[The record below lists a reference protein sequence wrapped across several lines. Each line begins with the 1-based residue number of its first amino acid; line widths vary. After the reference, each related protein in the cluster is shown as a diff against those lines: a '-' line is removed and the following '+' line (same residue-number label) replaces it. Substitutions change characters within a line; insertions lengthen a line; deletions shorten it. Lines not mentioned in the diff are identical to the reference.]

1 MKITIIIPTYNEGEN
16 IKILIPKLL
25 EVFRDFKNYDFSIL
39 VVDGNSKDE
48 TVKEVKTFM
57 KQHKNIFLIEEE
69 SKSGLGSAY
78 IKGFEYCM
86 SKIYSDYVVEMD
98 ADLQHSPKDLAKMLQ
113 ELKNGYDLILGSRYV
128 KGGSI
133 PKEWGFNRKFISYFG
148 SFFARVVLRILKIKD
163 FTTGLKITR
172 VKGVL
177 DKIDFKKIKSK
188 GFAYKMDLLTRMYDM
203 KVKFIEVPITFG
215 LRDRGSSKM
224 EQRNLRDSLKVVLEF
239 GLERNKNFIKFLIV
253 GFGGLFI
260 DYFVFSFSFFVL
272 HLNDYTKFISGFTAM
287 LFTFTMNNFFS
298 FKERKKTKL
307 SEFIPY
313 ATLYILSSSIPI
325 FVGQQI
331 IDYTRGIFGKDI
343 VAINIAFFIGIFIG
357 LIWNYTVYSKI
368 IWRKRIWSR
377 ANTIFQ

>member
-1 MKITIIIPTYNEGEN
+1 MKITVIIPTYNEGEN
-16 IKILIPKLL
+16 IKILIPQLL
-25 EVFRDFKNYDFSIL
+25 EVFKDFKNYDFSIL
-39 VVDGNSKDE
+39 VVDGNSKDG

-57 KQHKNIFLIEEE
+57 KEHKNIFLIEEE

-78 IKGFEYCM
+78 IKGFEYSM
-86 SKIYSDYVVEMD
+86 SKIHSDYVVEMD
-98 ADLQHSPKDLAKMLQ
+98 ADLQHSPKDLAKMIKK
-113 ELKNGYDLILGSRYV
+113 LKDGYDLILGSRYV
-128 KGGSI
+128 EGGSI
-133 PKEWGFNRKFISYFG
+133 PKEWGFSRKFISYFG
-148 SFFARVVLRILKIKD
+148 SFFARVVLRIFKIKD

-177 DKIDFKKIKSK
+177 DKIDFNKIKSK

-203 KVKFIEVPITFG
+203 KVKFTEVPINFG

-239 GLERNKNFIKFLIV
+239 GIERNRNFIKFLIV

-272 HLNDYTKFISGFTAM
+272 HINDYTKFISGFSAM
-287 LFTFTMNNFFS
+287 IFTFTMNNFFS
-298 FKERKKTKL
+298 FKERKKTKI

-313 ATLYILSSSIPI
+313 ASLYILSSSIPI

-331 IDYTRGIFGKDI
+331 IDYTRSIFGKDLI
-343 VAINIAFFIGIFIG
+343 AINIAFFIGIFIG
-357 LIWNYTVYSKI
+357 LVWNYTVYSKI
-368 IWRKRIWSR
+368 IWRKRI
-377 ANTIFQ
+377 